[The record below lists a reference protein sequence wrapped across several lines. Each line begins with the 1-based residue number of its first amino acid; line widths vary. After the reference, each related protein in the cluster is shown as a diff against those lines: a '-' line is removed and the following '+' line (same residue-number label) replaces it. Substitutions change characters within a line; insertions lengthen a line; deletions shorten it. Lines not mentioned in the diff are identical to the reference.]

1 MMKIQN
7 YNSLLIQFHFLYH
20 FSQFFILVLVQDLLE
35 AAVLVA
41 AVDDVLLVA
50 HVALVGAAPLQ
61 ALVLDLRALDVPR
74 PPLVILVV
82 LLRGV
87 EGEDA
92 DIVLGV
98 VEAGGVVKARAADL
112 LWLEAEVEPLLV
124 VAAFAEEADVCLL
137 DLVLLD
143 LGQLLAPL
151 LPVRFQHLIYLFTI
165 VLRPSLQDTMCGAHV
180 DTELLVPHGS
190 SGVIFVTVFIGAVI
204 LEQRPIFFN
213 ILAFHLVVPLVV
225 RKEFKESTFSVHT
238 QANVVTQIV

>member
-20 FSQFFILVLVQDLLE
+20 FSQFFVLVLVQDLLE

-61 ALVLDLRALDVPR
+61 TLVLHLRALDVPR
-74 PPLVILVV
+74 PPLIVLVV
-82 LLRGV
+82 LLRRV

-98 VEAGGVVKARAADL
+98 IEAGGVVEARAADL
-112 LWLEAEVEPLLV
+112 LRLEAEVEPLLV
-124 VAAFAEEADVCLL
+124 VAAFAEEADVRLL
-137 DLVLLD
+137 YLVLLD

-151 LPVRFQHLIYLFTI
+151 LPVRLEHLGYFRA
-165 VLRPSLQDTMCGAHV
+165 VFPRPSLQDTMCAPHV
-180 DTELLVPHGS
+180 Y
-190 SGVIFVTVFIGAVI
+190 
-204 LEQRPIFFN
+204 
-213 ILAFHLVVPLVV
+213 
-225 RKEFKESTFSVHT
+225 
-238 QANVVTQIV
+238 